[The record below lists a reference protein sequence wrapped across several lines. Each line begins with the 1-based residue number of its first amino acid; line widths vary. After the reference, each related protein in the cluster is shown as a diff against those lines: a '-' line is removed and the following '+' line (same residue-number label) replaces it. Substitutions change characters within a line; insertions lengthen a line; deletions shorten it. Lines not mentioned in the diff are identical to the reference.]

1 MWYNIGIN
9 MDLKRRMLR
18 RTYAR
23 VRYSAAYPT
32 GAERIAKGPSLPWG
46 LTPLCSAAADTTERE
61 RMEGVLMLFIQW
73 LRALFA
79 SERDAYD

>member
-1 MWYNIGIN
+1 MWYNIGIS

-32 GAERIAKGPSLPWG
+32 G
-46 LTPLCSAAADTTERE
+46 RE
-61 RMEGVLMLFIQW
+61 RMLEPRNGCARAKGVGLPERSEPEGPLP
-73 LRALFA
+73 RE
-79 SERDAYD
+79 SK